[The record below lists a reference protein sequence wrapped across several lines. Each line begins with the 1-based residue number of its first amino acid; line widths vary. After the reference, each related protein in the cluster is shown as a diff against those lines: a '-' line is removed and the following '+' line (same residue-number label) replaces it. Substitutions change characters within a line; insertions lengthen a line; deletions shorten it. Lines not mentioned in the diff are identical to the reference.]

1 VQLLEIGALA
11 AGRAWWDG
19 SGAVLAAADPEAVF
33 GRLAANCSFDVVQA
47 QSGAWSVQIAQL
59 QALGA
64 ELPEAHVFLE
74 FAIPRMGR
82 RADAVIVAGGLV
94 FVVEYK
100 VGSADF
106 ARHALLQV
114 QGYGLDLAHFHE
126 TSRHLPIVPILVA
139 TQAPLQGTG
148 LGLWKGEGV
157 HPPVCAAP
165 ADLGLVIRQF
175 VAAASAPAIDAL
187 AWAEGAYRPTP
198 TIIEA
203 AQALFRGH
211 DVTEI
216 ARSGAGAENLTQ
228 TTVAIDRVIARCQ
241 AQGEKAILF
250 VTGVPGAGKTLAGLN
265 IACSRM
271 DAESQAPAT
280 FLSGNGPLV
289 EVLREALVRD
299 RRRRHREPV
308 PGDPDLRYL
317 ANREPDAFVQNVHK
331 FRDDQIR
338 NAKPPAE
345 HVVIFDE
352 AQRAWTANETRRF
365 MTTKRGMA
373 EWTQSEPQFLLSVM
387 DRHPDW
393 CTVICLVGEGQEI
406 NRGEAGIGAW
416 VEALAQGPLSKW
428 QVHASPHL
436 MDRGARLPAQ
446 LRAYLAH
453 RAAPG
458 DADLHLAVSVRS
470 FRARQLSAFVGA
482 LLEDNPHA
490 AAAILPDAGE
500 YPLVRTRSLADARR
514 WLRDRRAGGER
525 AGLVASSNALRLK
538 PEGLFLKSKVDV
550 CSWFLNGREDVRSS
564 DMLEDAASEFDVQG
578 LELDWTGVA
587 WDLNLM
593 RGPDGWLPRRFR
605 GTAWE
610 AVNEADK
617 RAYVL
622 NSYRVL
628 LTRAR
633 QGMVIFV
640 PPGDRDDPTR
650 PPADYDAVDAWLSD
664 CGIPELQAANA
675 AAGFRSAKA
684 ASAANSV

>member
-1 VQLLEIGALA
+1 
-11 AGRAWWDG
+11 
-19 SGAVLAAADPEAVF
+19 VLAAADPEAVF
-33 GRLAANCSFDVVQA
+33 GRLAANSPFDVVQA
-47 QSGAWSVQIAQL
+47 QSGAWRVQIAQL

-64 ELPEAHVFLE
+64 ELPGAHIFLE

-82 RADAVIVAGGLV
+82 RADAIIVVGGLV
-94 FVVEYK
+94 FVLEYK
-100 VGSADF
+100 VGAAEF

-126 TSRHLPIVPILVA
+126 TSRYLPIVPVLIA
-139 TQAPLQGTG
+139 TQAPAQGVS
-148 LGLWKGEGV
+148 LGLWSGAGV
-157 HPPVCAAP
+157 HQPVCAAP
-165 ADLGLVIRQF
+165 ADLGLLIRQF
-175 VAAASAPAIDAL
+175 LSASAAPAIDAL
-187 AWAEGAYRPTP
+187 SWADGAYRPTP

-211 DVTEI
+211 DVAEI
-216 ARSGAGAENLTQ
+216 SRSGAGADNLTL
-228 TTVAIDRVIARCQ
+228 TTAAIDRVIARCE
-241 AQGEKAILF
+241 ARREKAILF

-271 DAESQAPAT
+271 DAKTQTPAT

-299 RRRRHREPV
+299 RRRRAREPV

-331 FRDDQIR
+331 FRDDQLR
-338 NAKPPAE
+338 STKPPAD

-352 AQRAWTANETRRF
+352 AQRAWTADETRRF
-365 MTTKRGMA
+365 MTTKRGMT
-373 EWTQSEPQFLLSVM
+373 EWTQSEPQFLLGVM

-416 VEALAQGPLSKW
+416 VEALGHGPLTRW

-436 MDRGARLPAQ
+436 MGRESRLPSQ
-446 LRAYLAH
+446 LRAYLEH
-453 RAAPG
+453 RASPG
-458 DADLHLAVSVRS
+458 EADLHLAVSVRS
-470 FRARQLSAFVGA
+470 FRALQLSAYVGA
-482 LLEDNPHA
+482 LLEDDPQA
-490 AAAILPDAGE
+490 AATLLPDAQT
-500 YPLVRTRSLADARR
+500 YPLVRTRNLATARS
-514 WLRDRRAGGER
+514 WLRNQRQGAER

-593 RGPDGWLPRRFR
+593 RGPEGWLPRRFR
-605 GTAWE
+605 GTSWE
-610 AVNEADK
+610 AVNDPDK
-617 RAYVL
+617 KAYVR

-640 PPGDRDDPTR
+640 PSGDSEDPTR
-650 PPADYDAVDAWLSD
+650 PPADYHAIDAWLAA
-664 CGIPELQAANA
+664 CGVPEL
-675 AAGFRSAKA
+675 
-684 ASAANSV
+684 